1 MASDRIRNQDKKVSQ
16 FGLDYLLSVVGRL
29 GIKQDIVRDTIL
41 SLCKIHY
48 YEAQELHAMPEDDEI
63 TDEQRDRI
71 GELNEDI
78 EKQNELFSK
87 LKQFVK
93 LEVPEVKAPAE
104 EDEENASG
112 E

>member
-1 MASDRIRNQDKKVSQ
+1 
-16 FGLDYLLSVVGRL
+16 
-29 GIKQDIVRDTIL
+29 
-41 SLCKIHY
+41 
-48 YEAQELHAMPEDDEI
+48 MPEDEEI

-71 GELNEDI
+71 GELNEEI